1 MKNDG
6 KIQDAVEQKNALGLL
21 AAKLDQS
28 RSAVNVN

>member
-1 MKNDG
+1 MTVKYKMQLNKN
-6 KIQDAVEQKNALGLL
+6 VLGLL